1 LLQKPPQLVGL
12 DRLIRAAHPG
22 REKPQEAPQADVV
35 EHRRRLDDLGRH
47 LVLPRVEHA
56 REVVGKPVGKL
67 ATRHLTTIKPVQPV
81 VIGDVIWRPSRE
93 VVERSRLKR
102 FMDRHGIE
110 TFEGLLRRSDEDIEW
125 FWDAAVKDI
134 DVAFFRQYEKVVDLA
149 EGKAWAKWWIGARMN
164 IVHSCL
170 DRHRDGDDRNKT
182 AIIWEGEPG
191 DVRKLTYG
199 ELDQQVSRLAGA
211 LRRLG
216 VVKGDRIG
224 IFMPMCPEVAV
235 SVLATAKI
243 GAVIIPLFSGYGP
256 EAIATRLRD
265 GEAKVLIC
273 ADGFY
278 RRGQVVPMKET
289 ADRALVNCPSVKKV
303 IVHRRV
309 VREIPWTHGR
319 DQVWEVLLE
328 DHPDRARTEELDP
341 EDPLMIIYT
350 SGTTGKPKGTLHVHG
365 GFPIKAA
372 QDMAHCFDV
381 GPDDAVFWYTDI
393 GWMMGPWLIFGTL
406 VLGATMVLYEGTPDY
421 PAADRLWRMVEDHK
435 ATVLGVSPTLVRG
448 LMTHGDEV
456 PERHDLSSLRILGGT
471 GEPWNPEPF
480 VWYFE
485 HVGGGRIP
493 VINYTGGT
501 EISGGILCGNVI
513 SPLRP
518 CSFAGPIPGIA
529 ADVLGADGRSVRG
542 EVGELVIRNP
552 WPGMTRGFWGDRQR
566 YLDTYWSR
574 YPDIWVHGDWAY
586 VDPEDGLWY
595 VLGRSDDTIKIA
607 GKRLGPAEVES
618 VLVGNRAVAEAA
630 AIGVPDALKGEALI
644 CFVILRPGFKP
655 SDQLATEL
663 QDLVATALGK
673 PLRPKVVHFVG
684 DLPRTRNAKI
694 LRRVVKSVYTGND
707 PGDLSSLENPS
718 ALAAIGATRS

>member
-1 LLQKPPQLVGL
+1 M
-12 DRLIRAAHPG
+12 
-22 REKPQEAPQADVV
+22 
-35 EHRRRLDDLGRH
+35 
-47 LVLPRVEHA
+47 
-56 REVVGKPVGKL
+56 
-67 ATRHLTTIKPVQPV
+67 QPV
-81 VIGDVIWRPSRE
+81 VIGDVIWEPSPE
-93 VVERSRLKR
+93 VIERSRLKR

-110 TFEGLLRRSDEDIEW
+110 TFDELLKRADDDIEW
-125 FWDAAVKDI
+125 FWDAAIKDI
-134 DVAFFRQYEKVVDLA
+134 DVAFYRQYHKVVDLSR
-149 EGKAWAKWWIGARMN
+149 GKQWATWWVGARMN
-164 IVHSCL
+164 IIQSCL
-170 DRHRDGDDRNKT
+170 DRHRDGELHDKA

-191 DVRKLTYG
+191 DTRTLSYS
-199 ELDQQVSRLAGA
+199 ELDKQVSRLAGA
-211 LRRLG
+211 LRRMG
-216 VVKGDRIG
+216 IRQGERIG

-235 SVLATAKI
+235 SVLAAAKI

-289 ADRALVNCPSVKKV
+289 ADRALVSCPSVKSV

-319 DQVWEVLLE
+319 DEVWEVLLE
-328 DHPDRARTEELDP
+328 DYPDRLATEELDP
-341 EDPLMIIYT
+341 EDPMMIIYT

-365 GFPIKAA
+365 GFPVKAA
-372 QDMAHCFDV
+372 QDMAHGFDV
-381 GPDDAVFWYTDI
+381 GPDDVVFWYTDI

-406 VLGATMVLYEGTPDY
+406 LLGATMVLYEGTPDF
-421 PAADRLWRMVEDHK
+421 PAADRLWRMVDHHK
-435 ATVLGVSPTLVRG
+435 VTVLGVSPTLVRG

-456 PERHDLSSLRILGGT
+456 PAHHDLSSLRILGGT

-480 VWYFE
+480 HWYFQ
-485 HVGGGRIP
+485 HIGGGRIP

-513 SPLRP
+513 THLRA
-518 CSFAGPIPGIA
+518 CSFAGPLPGIA
-529 ADVLGADGRSVRG
+529 ADVLDADGRSVRG

-552 WPGMTRGFWGDRQR
+552 WPGMTRGFWGDRER
-566 YLDTYWSR
+566 YIDTYWSR
-574 YPDIWVHGDWAY
+574 FENVWVHGDWAY
-586 VDPEDGLWY
+586 VDPQDGLWY

-618 VLVGNRAVAEAA
+618 VLVGHPAIAEAA
-630 AIGVPDALKGEALI
+630 AIGVPDELKGEVLV
-644 CFVILRPGFKP
+644 CFVILRPNQKP
-655 SDQLATEL
+655 SEQLATEL
-663 QDLVATALGK
+663 QDLVAAALGK
-673 PLRPKVVHFVG
+673 PLRPKAVHFVG

-694 LRRVVKSVYTGND
+694 LRRVVKSVYIGKD